1 MEDVTKHGNCT
12 KAVTIYGSFGSD
24 VNKHTFPNK
33 EMLLSVVPRPL
44 SAGRDTASSLSHSA
58 FYDRMSNVGA
68 PGIGS
73 DGDEGRYGDS
83 YPGNTPLLQ
92 DVLGRTDLILK
103 HRNNTSSV
111 IDR

>member
-58 FYDRMSNVGA
+58 FYDRISGECQTLEPLGLVVTATRADMVTATLEMPRSSRMSWA
-68 PGIGS
+68 AQI
-73 DGDEGRYGDS
+73 
-83 YPGNTPLLQ
+83 
-92 DVLGRTDLILK
+92 
-103 HRNNTSSV
+103 
-111 IDR
+111 